1 MIAIISPAKRL
12 DLKSEPTIRTYTIPE
27 NLDRSELLITK
38 LRKTAGNQIKTL
50 MSLSQELTQLNVNR
64 YAVWSPEMTIE
75 NSRQAIFTFDGEVY
89 RGIDIPNLTEQDLIY
104 AQDHLSIL
112 SGLHGVLRPLDLI
125 KPYRLEMRTKLPIR
139 TKKNLYE
146 FWGDSITDRLIGQ
159 LASTKSD
166 VMVNLAS
173 SEYFKAI
180 NFKKLNTRVIEPVFM
195 DLKNG
200 EYKVLFAYAKLARGY
215 MTGYILR
222 NQLKDPNGLKNFN
235 VGGYLFSEALSEG
248 NRWVFTR

>member
-12 DLKSEPTIRTYTIPE
+12 DLKSEPIIRTYTIPE

-38 LRKTAGNQIKTL
+38 LRKTSGNQIKAL

-64 YAVWSPEMTIE
+64 YAVWSPEMTVE

-104 AQDHLSIL
+104 AQYHLSIL

-159 LASTKSD
+159 LAGTKSH

-180 NFKKLNTRVIEPVFM
+180 NFKKLNARVIEPVFM
-195 DLKNG
+195 DFKNG

-222 NQLKDPNGLKNFN
+222 NQLKDPENLKNFN

-248 NRWVFTR
+248 DRWVFTR

>member
-104 AQDHLSIL
+104 AQDYLSIL

-180 NFKKLNTRVIEPVFM
+180 NFKKLNARVIEPVFM

-222 NQLKDPNGLKNFN
+222 NQLKDPDGLKNFN